1 MTLFRTIVAAARR
14 LEESWVG
21 DLLGAGSIFVTWYL
35 LTFLAGVLQ

>member
-21 DLLGAGSIFVTWYL
+21 DLLGAVSLFMTGYL
-35 LTFLAGVLQ
+35 LILCAGVLQ